1 MVSAAETTP
10 PSAETSREE
19 YRLETVTDTLID
31 RIDDLLEADR
41 EPLLT
46 TTPTSIRIRELAA
59 RNESLEKAVREIALE
74 LQRLASAE

>member
-1 MVSAAETTP
+1 METAAI
-10 PSAETSREE
+10 SREE
-19 YRLETVTDTLID
+19 YRLETVTDTLIE

-46 TTPTSIRIRELAA
+46 TTPTSIWIRELAA

-74 LQRLASAE
+74 LQRLPSVE